1 MLIGQMTRFRTKVL
15 LSIMPMILALC
26 VLFGGMSLYQ
36 HNRLLHREFVKQ
48 GKALASNLAASG
60 ELGVFSEDERFLNAS
75 LRGITGEED
84 VAYVFIYND
93 AGKRLIGG
101 GRALTQPGS
110 ALTTEP
116 LSDDIRTRI
125 LATHQPVSRTLKGT
139 GSESFLEF
147 YAPILSAEVRLIEE
161 QFFGMPRSDRG
172 LGENRTR
179 VIGIARVGL
188 SMRNIDAHSAYL
200 IKLWAMLSIVFLAA
214 GALAAYALSRM
225 ITRPITRLTESAA
238 RMAEGQIDQEIPV
251 ESRDEIG
258 TLATTYNE
266 MAKALKRTLDE
277 RTKVATELRDLNRN
291 LEDRIRE
298 RTSQLRHLHQ
308 LGVSMQEPLPLSER
322 LNLILKGVH
331 EVIGFDRIII
341 WLPDREDLSL
351 EMAAAVGFSSASG
364 TVQVPISDE
373 VPTLARAYRDRVE
386 IVIEERHE
394 VPPELRV
401 QPPHDKVPALRSRSF
416 VVLPLISRR
425 RSVGVLAADNA
436 VSRKPI
442 APQLDL
448 LRIFASQ
455 AAVAIENA
463 QLFQEVEETNR
474 QLARA
479 SRHKSEFLANMSHEL
494 RTPLNAILG
503 FTELII
509 DEIYGKVPDELRE
522 PIEDIHTNG
531 RHLLRLIND
540 VLDLSKIEAGHMQL
554 NMGEYSVQ
562 SFIDSVISA
571 TRSLAV
577 EKRLELISR
586 VEEGLP
592 AVVSDSKRIIQIL
605 MNLVGNAIKFTPS
618 GGSVIV
624 TAKRVSSSEF
634 RVSSLEPET
643 RNPKPETSKIPDF
656 LEVSVAD
663 TGIGIPTE
671 ELKSIFG
678 EFSQVDSSI
687 TREYGGSGLG
697 LSIAK
702 RLVEMHG
709 GSIWAESQVGKGS
722 IFYFRIPL
730 RTQWDDSP

>member
-1 MLIGQMTRFRTKVL
+1 MVIRRMTRFRTKVL

-60 ELGVFSEDERFLNAS
+60 ELGVFSEDERFLTAS

-110 ALTTEP
+110 ALATEP
-116 LSDDIRTRI
+116 LSDEIRTRI

-161 QFFGMPRSDRG
+161 QFFGMPGSDRG

-188 SMRNIDAHSAYL
+188 SMRNIDVHSAYL

-277 RTKVATELRDLNRN
+277 RTKVATELRDLNRS

-322 LNLILKGVH
+322 LKLILKGVH

-386 IVIEERHE
+386 IIIEERHE

-436 VSRKPI
+436 MSRKPI

-474 QLARA
+474 QLAQA

-509 DEIYGKVPDELRE
+509 DEIYGKVPGELRE

-540 VLDLSKIEAGHMQL
+540 VLDLTKIEAGHMQL
-554 NMGEYSVQ
+554 NLGEYSVQ

-592 AVVSDSKRIIQIL
+592 AAVSDSKRIIQIL

-624 TAKRVSSSEF
+624 IAKRVSSSEF

-643 RNPKPETSKIPDF
+643 SKTPDF
-656 LEVSVAD
+656 LEISVTD

-678 EFSQVDSSI
+678 EFRQVDSSI

-730 RTQWDDSP
+730 RTQWGDSP

>member
-1 MLIGQMTRFRTKVL
+1 LW
-15 LSIMPMILALC
+15 SIIPMILALC

-36 HNRLLHREFVKQ
+36 HNRLLRREFVKQ

-60 ELGVFSEDERFLNAS
+60 ELGVFSEDERFLNAP

-93 AGKRLIGG
+93 AGRRLIGG
-101 GRALTQPGS
+101 GRALTQPS
-110 ALTTEP
+110 PALTIEP
-116 LSDDIRTRI
+116 LSDEIRTRI
-125 LATHQPVSRTLKGT
+125 LATRQPVSRTLKGA
-139 GSESFLEF
+139 GGESFLEF

-161 QFFGMPRSDRG
+161 QFFGMPGSVRSP
-172 LGENRTR
+172 GENRTR

-214 GALAAYALSRM
+214 GALAAYALSRR
-225 ITRPITRLTESAA
+225 ITQPITRLTESAA

-251 ESRDEIG
+251 DSQDEIG
-258 TLATTYNE
+258 TLATTYNQ

-277 RTKVATELRDLNRN
+277 RTRVATELRDLNRN

-298 RTSQLRHLHQ
+298 RTSQLRHLYQ

-386 IVIEERHE
+386 IIIEERHE

-401 QPPHDKVPALRSRSF
+401 QPPHDKVAALRSRNF

-509 DEIYGKVPDELRE
+509 DEVYGKVPDELRE
-522 PIEDIHTNG
+522 SIEDIHTNG

-540 VLDLSKIEAGHMQL
+540 VLDLSKIEAGQMQL
-554 NMGEYSVQ
+554 NLSQYSVQ
-562 SFIDSVISA
+562 SLIDSVISA
-571 TRSLAV
+571 TRSLAT
-577 EKRLELISR
+577 EKRLELVSG
-586 VEEGLP
+586 VAEGLP
-592 AVVSDSKRIIQIL
+592 PAVGDSKHITQIL
-605 MNLVGNAIKFTPS
+605 MNLVGNAIKFTP
-618 GGSVIV
+618 GGGHVTV
-624 TAKRVSSSEF
+624 TAKYVPSSECQVPGLESGT
-634 RVSSLEPET
+634 RNLEPGT
-643 RNPKPETSKIPDF
+643 PKSPDF
-656 LEVSVAD
+656 IEISVAD

-671 ELKSIFG
+671 ELKSIFS
-678 EFSQVDSSI
+678 EFRQVDSSI
-687 TREYGGSGLG
+687 TKEYGGSGLG

-722 IFYFRIPL
+722 TFYFRIPL
-730 RTQWDDSP
+730 QTQWSGSP

>member
-1 MLIGQMTRFRTKVL
+1 MVIRRMTRFRTKVL
-15 LSIMPMILALC
+15 WSIIPMILALC

-36 HNRLLHREFVKQ
+36 HNRLLRREFVKQ

-60 ELGVFSEDERFLNAS
+60 ELGVFSEDERFLNAP

-93 AGKRLIGG
+93 AGRRLIGG
-101 GRALTQPGS
+101 GRALTQPS
-110 ALTTEP
+110 PALTIEP
-116 LSDDIRTRI
+116 LSDEIRTRI
-125 LATHQPVSRTLKGT
+125 LATRQPVSRTLKGA
-139 GSESFLEF
+139 GGESFLEF

-161 QFFGMPRSDRG
+161 QFFGMPGSVRSP
-172 LGENRTR
+172 GENRTR

-214 GALAAYALSRM
+214 GALAAYALSRR
-225 ITRPITRLTESAA
+225 ITQPITRLTESAA

-251 ESRDEIG
+251 DSQDEIG
-258 TLATTYNE
+258 TLATTYNQ

-277 RTKVATELRDLNRN
+277 RTRVATELRDLNRN

-298 RTSQLRHLHQ
+298 RTSQLRHLYQ

-386 IVIEERHE
+386 IIIEERHE

-401 QPPHDKVPALRSRSF
+401 QPPHDKVAALRSRNF

-509 DEIYGKVPDELRE
+509 DEVYGKVPDELRE
-522 PIEDIHTNG
+522 SIEDIHTNG

-540 VLDLSKIEAGHMQL
+540 VLDLSKIEAGQMQL
-554 NMGEYSVQ
+554 NLSQYSVQ
-562 SFIDSVISA
+562 SLIDSVISA
-571 TRSLAV
+571 TRSLAT
-577 EKRLELISR
+577 EKRLELVSG
-586 VEEGLP
+586 VAEGLP
-592 AVVSDSKRIIQIL
+592 PAVGDSKHITQIL
-605 MNLVGNAIKFTPS
+605 MNLVGNAIKFTP
-618 GGSVIV
+618 GGGHVTV
-624 TAKRVSSSEF
+624 TAKYVPSSECQVPGLESGT
-634 RVSSLEPET
+634 RNLEPGT
-643 RNPKPETSKIPDF
+643 PKSPDF
-656 LEVSVAD
+656 IEISVAD

-671 ELKSIFG
+671 ELKSIFS
-678 EFSQVDSSI
+678 EFRQVDSSI
-687 TREYGGSGLG
+687 TKEYGGSGLG

-722 IFYFRIPL
+722 TFYFRIPL
-730 RTQWDDSP
+730 QTQWSGSP

>member
-1 MLIGQMTRFRTKVL
+1 
-15 LSIMPMILALC
+15 MPMILALC

-101 GRALTQPGS
+101 GRTLTQPGS

-161 QFFGMPRSDRG
+161 QFFGMPGTARG
-172 LGENRTR
+172 PGENRTR

-214 GALAAYALSRM
+214 GAIAAYALSRM

-258 TLATTYNE
+258 TLATTYNQ

-394 VPPELRV
+394 VPPEFRV

-509 DEIYGKVPDELRE
+509 DEVYGKVPDELQE

-554 NMGEYSVQ
+554 NLGEYSVQ

-592 AVVSDSKRIIQIL
+592 AAVSDSKRIIQIL

>member
-1 MLIGQMTRFRTKVL
+1 MVIRRMTRFRTKVL

-48 GKALASNLAASG
+48 GNALASNLAASG

-110 ALTTEP
+110 ALATEP
-116 LSDDIRTRI
+116 LSDEIRTRI

-161 QFFGMPRSDRG
+161 QFFGMPGSDRG

-188 SMRNIDAHSAYL
+188 SMRNIDVHSAYL

-277 RTKVATELRDLNRN
+277 RTKVATELRDLNRS

-386 IVIEERHE
+386 IIIEERHE

-474 QLARA
+474 QLAQA

-509 DEIYGKVPDELRE
+509 DEVYGKVPDELRE
-522 PIEDIHTNG
+522 SIEDIHTNG

-554 NMGEYSVQ
+554 NLGEYSVQ

-592 AVVSDSKRIIQIL
+592 AAVSDSKRIIQIL

-624 TAKRVSSSEF
+624 TARCVRVKECAVPGARWEEEEARPWSPGDQIEI
-634 RVSSLEPET
+634 T
-643 RNPKPETSKIPDF
+643 
-656 LEVSVAD
+656 VAD

-678 EFSQVDSSI
+678 EFRQVDSSI

-730 RTQWDDSP
+730 RTQWGDSP

>member
-1 MLIGQMTRFRTKVL
+1 
-15 LSIMPMILALC
+15 MILALC

-48 GKALASNLAASG
+48 GNALASNLAASG
-60 ELGVFSEDERFLNAS
+60 ELGVFSEDERFLTAS

-93 AGKRLIGG
+93 TGKRLIGG
-101 GRALTQPGS
+101 GRALTQSGS

-116 LSDDIRTRI
+116 LSDEIRTRI

-161 QFFGMPRSDRG
+161 QFFGMPGSDRG

-188 SMRNIDAHSAYL
+188 SMRNIDVHSAYL

-277 RTKVATELRDLNRN
+277 RTKVATELRDLNRS

-322 LNLILKGVH
+322 LKLILKGVH

-386 IVIEERHE
+386 IIIEERHE

-474 QLARA
+474 QLAQA

-554 NMGEYSVQ
+554 NLGEYSVQ

-592 AVVSDSKRIIQIL
+592 AAVSDSKRIIQIL

-624 TAKRVSSSEF
+624 IAK

-643 RNPKPETSKIPDF
+643 RNPKPETSKTPDF
-656 LEVSVAD
+656 LEISVTD

-678 EFSQVDSSI
+678 EFRQVDSSI

-730 RTQWDDSP
+730 RTQWGDSP

>member
-1 MLIGQMTRFRTKVL
+1 MW
-15 LSIMPMILALC
+15 SIMPMILALC

-101 GRALTQPGS
+101 GRTLTQPGS

-214 GALAAYALSRM
+214 GAIAAYALSRM

-251 ESRDEIG
+251 DSRDEIG
-258 TLATTYNE
+258 TLATTYNQ

-277 RTKVATELRDLNRN
+277 RTRVATELRDLNRN

-351 EMAAAVGFSSASG
+351 EMVAAVGFSSAPG

-554 NMGEYSVQ
+554 NLGEYSVQ

-592 AVVSDSKRIIQIL
+592 AAVSDSKRIIQIL